1 LAEELR
7 SITINEA
14 LVWAKTLKERHSEL
28 VGLRNTNSY
37 ETRSY
42 LGANAEKEIVK
53 SPTYDVKVL
62 DKMITRLS
70 REMRLLEQAIKHTN
84 ATTPVLSYT
93 QDDSVLG
100 EL

>member
-1 LAEELR
+1 MPNPL
-7 SITINEA
+7 TINEA
-14 LVWAKTLKERHSEL
+14 LVWAKTLKERHGEL
-28 VGLRNTNSY
+28 VQLRNQNSQ

-53 SPTYDVKVL
+53 TPTYDVKVL
-62 DKMITRLS
+62 DKMITVVS

-84 ATTPVLSYT
+84 ATTPVLNYM

-100 EL
+100 ELS